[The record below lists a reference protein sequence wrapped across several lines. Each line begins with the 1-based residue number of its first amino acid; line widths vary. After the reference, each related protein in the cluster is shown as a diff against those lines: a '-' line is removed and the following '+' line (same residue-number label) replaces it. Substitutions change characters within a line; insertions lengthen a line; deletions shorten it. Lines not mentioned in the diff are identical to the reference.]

1 MANSLQSPTVIAKR
15 VMMHLDNALIA
26 GNLVYRDAESEF
38 GDTAVG
44 SSVRIRRPVQ
54 FEVTSGATL
63 NTQDI
68 TEGYMTLS
76 VDQRFHIGFTMSDTD
91 LTLTIDQWDERY
103 GKPAAIKL
111 ANKIDQTIYDQYYK
125 FNNWA
130 GTAGQTI
137 NSHADYL
144 KGVERMDVL
153 AMQTDNRRAI
163 LSPGDWHGLGGAFSA
178 LYLNGIAKDALTT
191 GVLPNIGGT
200 DVYMAQNVKVHTVG
214 AHGGTPLTRG
224 ASQGVAYSSVNT
236 SMTQTFATDGW
247 TTNSGLKAGDVFTIA
262 DVYDVNPITKA
273 TLPHLKQ
280 FSIQSDLTTNTT
292 SSNQTT
298 LTIYPALITTGPY
311 QNVSADNGNDK
322 TITMVGTAS
331 TNYAQNLLFHKSAIA
346 LAMVPLKQA
355 PQGSG
360 VAQSTVR
367 HKGLSLQYSA
377 QYDITNAKM
386 VYRFD
391 ALWGVDVVDRRQG
404 LRLSGTA

>member
-1 MANSLQSPTVIAKR
+1 MANSHLTPTAIAKR
-15 VMMHLDNALIA
+15 VLMHLDNNLIA
-26 GNLVYRDAESEF
+26 GNLCYRDMESEF
-38 GDTAVG
+38 GSTKVG
-44 SSVRIRRPVQ
+44 STVTIRRPVQ
-54 FEVTSGATL
+54 FDITSGATL

-68 TEGYMTLS
+68 TEGSLTMA

-103 GKPAAIKL
+103 GKPAAIRL
-111 ANKIDQTIYDQYYK
+111 ANKIDQTVYGQYYK

-137 NSHADYL
+137 NSHADFL
-144 KGVERMDVL
+144 VGVARMDLL
-153 AMQTDNRRAI
+153 AMPTDMRRAI

-191 GVLPNIGGT
+191 GVLPNIGGV
-200 DVYMAQNVKVHTVG
+200 DVYMAQNVATHTVG

-224 ASQGVAYSSVNT
+224 ASQGVAYSSVAT

-247 TTNSGLKAGDVFTIA
+247 TTNSGLKAGDVFTI
-262 DVYDVNPITKA
+262 DGVYDVNPVTKA

-280 FSIQSDLTTNTT
+280 FAIQADLTTNT
-292 SSNQTT
+292 SAGSQTT

-331 TNYAQNLLFHKSAIA
+331 TNYVQNLLFHKGAIA
-346 LAMVPLKQA
+346 LAMVPIEQA
-355 PQGSG
+355 PSG
-360 VAQSTVR
+360 AGVQQSTVR

-377 QYDITNAKM
+377 QYDITNARM

-391 ALWGVDVVDRRQG
+391 ALWGVQVIDRRLG
-404 LRLSGTA
+404 LRLSGT